1 MKNKAFTGIAVIII
15 AGFSSCYDNNNIPE
29 PHITRTID
37 SVNDYTIDSPGLIE
51 PPTFIIRPDNTYV
64 DLTTG
69 RKIKIA
75 VDSASRNIIDE
86 GTGRAVLFFIDPSTK
101 DTFDT
106 KGRRVNNALI
116 KGNDNSWNVDE
127 QKIKLK

>member
-1 MKNKAFTGIAVIII
+1 MKNKVLIGIGAIIII
-15 AGFSSCYDNNNIPE
+15 AGLSACYDNNNNAE
-29 PHITRTID
+29 PHITRTTD
-37 SVNDYTIDSPGLIE
+37 SVNDNTIDSTGLIE

-69 RKIKIA
+69 RKIKIVA
-75 VDSASRNIIDE
+75 DSVSRDIIDE
-86 GTGRAVLFFIDPSTK
+86 GTGEAVMFFIDPSTN
-101 DTFDT
+101 DTFDR

-127 QKIKLK
+127 SKIR